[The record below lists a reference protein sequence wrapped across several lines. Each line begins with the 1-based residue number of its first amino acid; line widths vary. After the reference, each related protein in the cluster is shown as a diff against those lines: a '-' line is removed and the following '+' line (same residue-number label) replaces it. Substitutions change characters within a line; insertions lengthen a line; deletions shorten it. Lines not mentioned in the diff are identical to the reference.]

1 LRTQI
6 TSFQKFHTPQN
17 LSSLT
22 GFFFTDGPFWVEQRR
37 FSLRHLRDFGF
48 GKRSLE
54 GIILDE
60 AEELIKRLDPN
71 EIQVSTHADP
81 RREALV

>member
-1 LRTQI
+1 LRTEI
-6 TSFQKFHTPQN
+6 ISFLKFHTPQN

-37 FSLRHLRDFGF
+37 FSLRHLRDLGF

-60 AEELIKRLDPN
+60 AEELIKRVQSND
-71 EIQVSTHADP
+71 IQVRT
-81 RREALV
+81 